1 MLEIAII
8 GQTASGKSDLAINIA
23 IKLNAYILSLD
34 SLSIYKEID
43 IVSAKPSKDEL
54 SSVKHFGVD
63 EIYPNRE
70 FSVNRFFEFYK
81 NAKANAKRDSK
92 NLIIVGGTGFYLKSM
107 IEGLSELQID
117 LETKKIVKERM
128 QNLENAYALL
138 NKIDREYA
146 SKISNS
152 DRYRVEKALN
162 IYFQYKKSP
171 TEFFKDSKKDKTI
184 ENIDIF
190 EIETERDIIR
200 DRIKRR
206 TEKMIE
212 TGLIDEIFYLEKK
225 YKREINPMK
234 AIGVKETLEYLDG
247 YYDLKMLKEKISIN
261 TARLAKRQK
270 TFNKSQFRDITRDSL
285 TNLDKII
292 LNRYL

>member
-43 IVSAKPSKDEL
+43 IVSAKPSKNEL
-54 SSVKHFGVD
+54 STVKHFGVD
-63 EIYPNRE
+63 EIYPNEE

-107 IEGLSELQID
+107 IEGLSELKID
-117 LETKKIVKERM
+117 LETKKVVKEQM
-128 QNLENAYALL
+128 QNLESAYTLL

-171 TEFFKDSKKDKTI
+171 TEFFKASKKDKTI

-247 YYDLKMLKEKISIN
+247 YYDLEVLKEKISVN

-270 TFNKSQFRDITRDSL
+270 TFNKSQFRDITKDSF

>member
-212 TGLIDEIFYLEKK
+212 TGLIDEIFYLERK

>member
-212 TGLIDEIFYLEKK
+212 TGLIDEIFYLERK

-247 YYDLKMLKEKISIN
+247 YYDLEVLKEKISVN

-270 TFNKSQFRDITRDSL
+270 TFNKSQFRDITKDSF